1 MTQAKELLEKDTEAQ
16 EVEGKFEVDTD
27 RYLHFVNEVTSECST
42 NNAAFV
48 NRIQELQAYGM
59 DVPRLL
65 TAAVGMSAEAGEFT
79 EIVKKILF
87 QGKPYSEDNKEHLL
101 IELGDVM
108 WYFAQACIALGV
120 RVEDVIVTNTVKLM
134 KRYPGE
140 IFSVEKSEN
149 RSADDR

>member
-1 MTQAKELLEKDTEAQ
+1 MVNEILEKDPNAPE
-16 EVEGKFEVDTD
+16 EVGKFEVDTD
-27 RYLHFVNEVTSECST
+27 KYLSFVNEVTSECST
-42 NNAAFV
+42 NTGAFV
-48 NRIQELQAYGM
+48 NRIQELQAYGA

-87 QGKPYSEDNKEHLL
+87 QGKPYNEDNKEHLL

-108 WYFAQACIALGV
+108 WYFAQACMALGV
-120 RVEDVIVTNTVKLM
+120 RVEDVMITNTVKLM

-140 IFSVEKSEN
+140 LFSIERSEN
-149 RSADDR
+149 RAADDR

>member
-1 MTQAKELLEKDTEAQ
+1 MTVKEILEKDPNVA
-16 EVEGKFEVDTD
+16 EVEGKFDVDTD
-27 RYLHFVNEVTSECST
+27 RYLEFVNKTTSDAST
-42 NNAAFV
+42 NTGAFI
-48 NRIQELQAYGM
+48 NRVQELQAYGA

-79 EIVKKILF
+79 EIVKKIIF

-108 WYFAQACIALGV
+108 WYFSQACMALGV
-120 RVEDVIVTNTVKLM
+120 RIEDVIVTNTVKLM

-140 IFSVEKSEN
+140 MFSVDRSEN

>member
-1 MTQAKELLEKDTEAQ
+1 MTVKEILEKDLNAQ
-16 EVEGKFEVDTD
+16 EVEGKFDVDTD
-27 RYLHFVNEVTSECST
+27 KYLEFVNKTTSDAST
-42 NNAAFV
+42 NTGAFI
-48 NRIQELQAYGM
+48 NRVQELQAYGA

-108 WYFAQACIALGV
+108 WYFSQACMALGV
-120 RVEDVIVTNTVKLM
+120 RIEDVIVTNTVKLM

-140 IFSVEKSEN
+140 MFSVDRSEN

>member
-1 MTQAKELLEKDTEAQ
+1 MTVKEILEKDLNAA
-16 EVEGKFEVDTD
+16 EVEGKFDVDTD
-27 RYLHFVNEVTSECST
+27 RYLEFVNKTTSDAST
-42 NNAAFV
+42 NTGAFI
-48 NRIQELQAYGM
+48 NRVQELQAYGA

-79 EIVKKILF
+79 EIVKKIIF

-108 WYFAQACIALGV
+108 WYFSKACMALGV
-120 RVEDVIVTNTVKLM
+120 RIEDVIVTNTVKLM

-140 IFSVEKSEN
+140 MFSVDRSEN

>member
-1 MTQAKELLEKDTEAQ
+1 MTVKEILEKDPNAA
-16 EVEGKFEVDTD
+16 EVEGKFDVDTD
-27 RYLHFVNEVTSECST
+27 RYLEFVNKTTSDAST
-42 NNAAFV
+42 NTGAFI
-48 NRIQELQAYGM
+48 NRVQELQAYGA

-79 EIVKKILF
+79 EIVKKIIF

-108 WYFAQACIALGV
+108 WYFSQACMALGV
-120 RVEDVIVTNTVKLM
+120 RIEDVIVTNTVKLM

-140 IFSVEKSEN
+140 MFSVDRSEN

>member
-1 MTQAKELLEKDTEAQ
+1 MTVKEILEKDLNAA
-16 EVEGKFEVDTD
+16 EVEGKFDVDTD
-27 RYLHFVNEVTSECST
+27 RYLEFVNKTTSDAST
-42 NNAAFV
+42 NTGAFI
-48 NRIQELQAYGM
+48 NRVQELQAYGA

-79 EIVKKILF
+79 EIVKKIIF

-108 WYFAQACIALGV
+108 WYFSQACMALGV
-120 RVEDVIVTNTVKLM
+120 RIEDVIVTNTVKLM

-140 IFSVEKSEN
+140 MFSVDRSEN